1 MRIEKP
7 RSSPRWGRWLG
18 ETFAGTEGVTVG
30 ADGDVGCNPLSPLR
44 GQLPQRGEHL
54 LRELPQRG
62 EHL

>member
-18 ETFAGTEGVTVG
+18 ETFAETEGVTFG

-44 GQLPQRGEHL
+44 GQLPQRGEPL
-54 LRELPQRG
+54 
-62 EHL
+62 